1 MSSKKN
7 NKNSP
12 DKEKLE
18 SKLSN
23 LNVSISNISQEIKKL
38 KDERQSLNL
47 MSFAMTNDL
56 ENIQG
61 LPEEQQNILIEVQ
74 NRQKEANKL
83 REMRDVINSNI
94 ILPEQAILE
103 NLYLYYYRLTGEET
117 DLKYPSLKKETVLFS
132 RFMELQQMFSQK
144 IKSTEYHIQYQEL
157 MNEQLS
163 TIDKLNEIRK
173 KSGNK
178 KLVISKENRD
188 NKSPVGFK
196 IFKIN
201 KKIAAHKKKLHYFR
215 KERSKTESSL
225 GRKGT
230 RKKKY
235 NIPDLSSI
243 QERISEGGSL
253 SLDDLG
259 ALLKHGK
266 GIQEIEKTIPK
277 SKNSEK
283 RTKSAPRKRVQTSR
297 GRRRAGPRD
306 TSLKNDR

>member
-1 MSSKKN
+1 MSSKNEKKN
-7 NKNSP
+7 P

-18 SKLSN
+18 AKLSE
-23 LNVSISNISQEIKKL
+23 LNVSISNISQEIRKL

-61 LPEEQQNILIEVQ
+61 LPEEQQNILLEVQ

-83 REMRDVINSNI
+83 REMRDKINSNI

-103 NLYLYYYRLTGEET
+103 NLYLYYYRLTGEEA
-117 DLKYPSLKKETVLFS
+117 DLRYPTLKKETVLFA

-144 IKSTEYHIQYQEL
+144 IKSTDYHNQYQEL

-178 KLVISKENRD
+178 KLVISKGNRD
-188 NKSPVGFK
+188 SKSPVGFK
-196 IFKIN
+196 IYKIN
-201 KKIAAHKKKLHYFR
+201 KKIASNSNKLNHLR
-215 KERSKTESSL
+215 KEKGKIESSL
-225 GRKGT
+225 GRKGS
-230 RKKKY
+230 RRKKY
-235 NIPDLSSI
+235 NMPDLSSI

-266 GIQEIEKTIPK
+266 GIQDIEKSIPK
-277 SKNSEK
+277 SKNTEK
-283 RTKSAPRKRVQTSR
+283 KSKAIQRKRVQTSR

-306 TSLKNDR
+306 TTLKNDR

>member
-1 MSSKKN
+1 MSSK
-7 NKNSP
+7 NKKSP

-18 SKLSN
+18 AKLSE
-23 LNVSISNISQEIKKL
+23 LNVTISNISQEIRKL

-61 LPEEQQNILIEVQ
+61 LPEEQQNILLEVQ
-74 NRQKEANKL
+74 NRQKEANNL
-83 REMRDVINSNI
+83 REMRDEINSNI

-103 NLYLYYYRLTGEET
+103 NLYLYYYRLTGEEE
-117 DLKYPSLKKETVLFS
+117 DLRYPTLKKETVLFS

-144 IKSTEYHIQYQEL
+144 IKSTEYHNQYQEL

-163 TIDKLNEIRK
+163 TIDKLNDIRK

-178 KLVISKENRD
+178 KLVISKGNRD

-201 KKIAAHKKKLHYFR
+201 KKIASNSNKLNHLR
-215 KERSKTESSL
+215 KEKGKIESSL
-225 GRKGT
+225 GRKGS
-230 RKKKY
+230 RRRKY
-235 NIPDLSSI
+235 NMPDLSSI

-266 GIQEIEKTIPK
+266 GIQDLEKSIPK
-277 SKNSEK
+277 SKSSEK
-283 RTKSAPRKRVQTSR
+283 KTKTIPRKRVQTSR

-306 TSLKNDR
+306 STLKNDR